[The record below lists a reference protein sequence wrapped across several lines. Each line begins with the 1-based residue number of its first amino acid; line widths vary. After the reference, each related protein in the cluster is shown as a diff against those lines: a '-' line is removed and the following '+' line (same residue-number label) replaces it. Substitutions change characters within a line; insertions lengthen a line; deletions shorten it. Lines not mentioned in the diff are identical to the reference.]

1 MQLRGITI
9 SVSGVD
15 RVLHGCLIA
24 RAGQG
29 VVFLDAGDSELERR
43 FTFAHE
49 ISHFM
54 LDHLLQRLR
63 ALRGLGER
71 VLPVLDGER
80 APTPEEMLSAV
91 LERVSLGVQIH
102 LMDRAPDGAICS
114 WEVEE
119 SEQQANRLALELLA
133 PAQVATKTLRR
144 FLGDI
149 TDVTGEGERAGNHL
163 AEYFGL
169 PQSVASSYATLLLG
183 RTRQRSTLTEHLFG
197 SK

>member
-1 MQLRGITI
+1 MTGLRAGSSFPRDLIANTVMHLPVTVVQLRNLTSHSVSRWMQLRGITI

-119 SEQQANRLALELLA
+119 SEQQANRLAL
-133 PAQVATKTLRR
+133 
-144 FLGDI
+144 
-149 TDVTGEGERAGNHL
+149 
-163 AEYFGL
+163 
-169 PQSVASSYATLLLG
+169 
-183 RTRQRSTLTEHLFG
+183 
-197 SK
+197 